1 MMKDNSLTELILSD
15 QLYKEDDILFEKN
28 FNLEKFEL
36 KSTNLKRL
44 DFSYNPSMMT
54 GILESLSSSY
64 NKLEY
69 ISLKGCLI

>member
-1 MMKDNSLTELILSD
+1 MMNDNPLTELILAD
-15 QLYKEDDILFEKN
+15 QFYKEDDILFEKN

-44 DFSYNPSMMT
+44 DFSYNPSMTT

-69 ISLKGCLI
+69 LSLKGCVL